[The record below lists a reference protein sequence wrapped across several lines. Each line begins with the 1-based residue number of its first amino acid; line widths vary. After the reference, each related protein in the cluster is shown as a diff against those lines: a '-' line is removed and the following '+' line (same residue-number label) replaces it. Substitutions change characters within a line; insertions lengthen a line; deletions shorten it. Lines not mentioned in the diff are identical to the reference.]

1 LREKDTEQ
9 VLAQFDE
16 IENKISKLLG
26 KVNELET
33 ANQGLNQKVSQ
44 LERELE
50 EKVAAENQ
58 FAEEKALIK
67 SRVDGLLKKI
77 DEFTAVS
84 E

>member
-1 LREKDTEQ
+1 MPEKDTEL

-16 IENKISKLLG
+16 IENKISNLLE

>member
-1 LREKDTEQ
+1 MREKDTEQ
-9 VLAQFDE
+9 VIAQFDE
-16 IENKISKLLG
+16 IENKISKLLE
-26 KVNELET
+26 KVNELEA
-33 ANQGLNQKVSQ
+33 ANQGLKQKVSQ

-67 SRVDGLLKKI
+67 SRVNGLLKKI

>member
-1 LREKDTEQ
+1 MREKDTEQ